1 MAIAKAATVAANA
14 PRPFSNSKI
23 ATPGALIML
32 VGLGVFYWGF
42 SNFGRK
48 NGQFGFRNRLLDKYV
63 DGKEG
68 SQ

>member
-1 MAIAKAATVAANA
+1 MPPVNL
-14 PRPFSNSKI
+14 PFSNAKI

-48 NGQFGFRNRLLDKYV
+48 HGVFGFRNRLLDKV
-63 DGKEG
+63 ATGEDN
-68 SQ
+68 Q